1 MSSEPPM
8 SWRCTPSLFTR
19 TRIVCRPI
27 VKRYVR
33 GRDYSFCLGRPAET
47 FVLIQADEAYRV
59 GEGLTPVGAY
69 LAQDDI
75 IRIALE
81 HGVDM
86 IHPGYVSFCF
96 HPLFSDSDMSIYFPS
111 RCSCPPW
118 HVPAPTPTILLL
130 PSDTGSCLRMLSS
143 PRKSSRPVSPL
154 SVPHQKSS
162 MDWVTRQRPARS
174 VRASSAYV
182 GRFVLIDS
190 ALMSVL

>member
-1 MSSEPPM
+1 M

-33 GRDYSFCLGRPAET
+33 GRDYSFGLGRPVET

-86 IHPGYVSFCF
+86 IHPGYVPFCF
-96 HPLFSDSDMSIYFPS
+96 HPLFFGSDMSIYFPLIALVLLGMFPH
-111 RCSCPPW
+111 RHRQSCCFPQIR
-118 HVPAPTPTILLL
+118 VP
-130 PSDTGSCLRMLSS
+130 
-143 PRKSSRPVSPL
+143 V
-154 SVPHQKSS
+154 
-162 MDWVTRQRPARS
+162 
-174 VRASSAYV
+174 
-182 GRFVLIDS
+182 
-190 ALMSVL
+190 